1 MDDRYCLERMKRV
14 WSYENR
20 FRKWLLIEIAV
31 CKVRHKRGE
40 IPDSAMRQII
50 ENADFDLN
58 RIKEVEVLTKHE
70 PIAFLS
76 SVNEKV
82 GDAGRYI
89 HIGMTSSDIM
99 DTGLSLQIMEA
110 CEIVKDDLK
119 RIFNSLIQLAL
130 KYKNQLQMGRT
141 HGVHAE
147 PVTFG
152 LKMLLF
158 AEEFKRNIKRFN
170 EAADNMAVGKIS
182 GAVGTF
188 AFLDPQ
194 LEEEALKEIG
204 LKPEPVSNQVVQRDR
219 HAQIIST
226 LAIIAGTLDKLAIEL
241 RHLQWT
247 EVGEAME
254 GFAKGQKGSSAMPH
268 KKNPVSLENISGLT
282 RIIRCNAQAAYEDQA
297 LWAERD
303 ISHSSVERVIFPD
316 SFLLMNYILDR
327 MTGVLDNL
335 VVNGERMLENMKHSY
350 GAYFSQRLLLEMVAK
365 GMSRDDAYP
374 IVQKLAHQAVDE
386 KVSFEDKARNSDELK
401 NLFTPDEFDRIF
413 DPSYFTRHI
422 DAIYRR
428 AGLNV

>member
-1 MDDRYCLERMKRV
+1 LDDRYCLERMKRV